1 MGRLQ
6 GQLEE
11 LSRVVGVLQ
20 QSKYNNLSPSPHH
33 RHYLYDDD
41 EDEFFYPSS
50 EKKQYHNDYEPF
62 HPHSDEDENTHRQ

>member
-41 EDEFFYPSS
+41 EDEFFYLTLQP
-50 EKKQYHNDYEPF
+50 
-62 HPHSDEDENTHRQ
+62 PHRLFLLRTLLRLTN